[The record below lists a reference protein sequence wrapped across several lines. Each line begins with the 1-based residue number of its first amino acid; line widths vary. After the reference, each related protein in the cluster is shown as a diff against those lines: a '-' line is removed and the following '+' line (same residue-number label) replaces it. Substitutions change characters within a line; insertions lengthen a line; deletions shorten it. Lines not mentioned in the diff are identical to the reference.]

1 MTEEEKNNYIAAQNN
16 YIANLLTVGEITTMP
31 KDFIN
36 ARAEA
41 FETSNW
47 ECAVKKDN
55 CTTKPVVISQKKLI
69 ITNGINGYERVTD
82 GVMQTSDNLVV
93 CCPFC
98 RCWIDSNPE
107 EATALG
113 YLDRS

>member
-1 MTEEEKNNYIAAQNN
+1 MTEEQNN
-16 YIANLLTVGEITTMP
+16 YITIENKAIAPT
-31 KDFIN
+31 DFID

-41 FETSNW
+41 LEAANG
-47 ECAVKKDN
+47 ECVVKKDN
-55 CTTKPVVISQKKLI
+55 CITQPVVTFQKKLI

-113 YLDRS
+113 YLDR